1 MNRIIAL
8 LNLTDPRLTGEA
20 PKRYPSELHGL
31 PVLTPRQAEDEG
43 YVSITTDICLRT
55 EESILLSVCN
65 GRNPLRACLIRRQG
79 DAYQL
84 CIRSQDLSKVQS

>member
-8 LNLTDPRLTGEA
+8 LNLTDPRLTGESE
-20 PKRYPSELHGL
+20 KNYPSELHGL
-31 PVLTPRQAEDEG
+31 PVLPPRKAEDEG

-55 EESILLSVCN
+55 EKAILLSVCN
-65 GRNPLRACLIRRQG
+65 GRNPLRACLIRTGG

-84 CIRSQDLSKVQS
+84 CIRSQDVSKVES